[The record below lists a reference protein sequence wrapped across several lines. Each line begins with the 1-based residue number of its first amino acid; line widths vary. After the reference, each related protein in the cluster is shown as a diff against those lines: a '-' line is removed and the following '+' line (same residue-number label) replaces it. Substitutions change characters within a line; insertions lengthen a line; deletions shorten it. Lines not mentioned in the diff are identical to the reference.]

1 MHSAASPSDE
11 VGERRRPFV
20 VDMLR
25 RWVWPVVLMLPLAA
39 YCIGFLLP
47 LSLMA
52 GFAFMPYSN
61 ATGFGS
67 PSLQTFTEVVI
78 NQQILQA
85 LFFTANLSL
94 AVVVASAAMAYP
106 LGLLF
111 MGSGRQVRLLIL
123 IVVLA
128 PLLINAVVRTFG
140 WYIFFSAGGLFESM
154 FGIGLQGSTAAVW
167 VALTHQYYAYMVIS
181 LLVSLSN
188 IPREI
193 VPAART
199 LGASNFLIF
208 RRIIFPYSVP
218 GLIAGGVIVFGLS
231 AGAIVA
237 PLLIGGGTMNL
248 LTIHIY
254 RAMLVFFDPQRGM
267 ALGTL
272 LLTLNIAVVIFSEQ
286 FVRRMKDRARAVA
299 KRATA

>member
-1 MHSAASPSDE
+1 MPTAVASSA
-11 VGERRRPFV
+11 VGERRRLNV
-20 VDMLR
+20 VGTLR
-25 RWVWPVVLMLPLAA
+25 RWVWPTVLMLPLAA

-47 LSLMA
+47 LSLMV
-52 GFAFMPYSN
+52 GFAFMPFSN
-61 ATGFGS
+61 ATGFGN
-67 PSLQTFTEVVI
+67 PSLEAFTSVVGH
-78 NQQILQA
+78 QQIGEA
-85 LFFTANLSL
+85 VFNTASLSL
-94 AVVVASAAMAYP
+94 AVVVASAAMGYP

-111 MGSGRQVRLLIL
+111 MASGRKVRTLIL
-123 IVVLA
+123 VIVLA

-140 WYIFFSAGGLFESM
+140 WYIFFAAGGPFESI
-154 FGIGLQGSTAAVW
+154 FGIGLKGSTIAVW

-188 IPREI
+188 IPSEI

-199 LGASNFLIF
+199 LGASDFLIF
-208 RRIIFPYSVP
+208 RRIIFPYSIP

-231 AGAIVA
+231 AGAILA
-237 PLLIGGGTMNL
+237 PLLIGGGTMNV
-248 LTIHIY
+248 LTVHIY

-272 LLTLNIAVVIFSEQ
+272 LLTLNIVVVVISEQ

-299 KRATA
+299 KSVTS

>member
-1 MHSAASPSDE
+1 MPTAIASPAE
-11 VGERRRPFV
+11 AGERRRSV
-20 VDMLR
+20 AVDTLR
-25 RWVWPVVLMLPLAA
+25 RWIWPIVLMLPLAA

-47 LSLMA
+47 LSLMV

-67 PSLQTFTEVVI
+67 PSLASFTEVVA
-78 NQQILQA
+78 NRQIFEA
-85 LFFTANLSL
+85 LFNTARLSL
-94 AVVVASAAMAYP
+94 AVVVASAAMGYP

-111 MGSGRQVRLLIL
+111 MASGRKIRTLIL
-123 IVVLA
+123 IIVLA

-140 WYIFFSAGGLFESM
+140 WYIFFSAGGPFESM
-154 FGIGLQGSTAAVW
+154 FGIGLQGTTLAVW

-188 IPREI
+188 IPSEI

-231 AGAIVA
+231 AGAILA
-237 PLLIGGGTMNL
+237 PLLIGGGTMNV
-248 LTIHIY
+248 LTVHIY
-254 RAMLVFFDPQRGM
+254 RAMLVFLDPQRGM

-272 LLTLNIAVVIFSEQ
+272 LLTLNIFVVIFSEQ
-286 FVRRMKDRARAVA
+286 LVRRMKDRAREVA
-299 KRATA
+299 KRVTA

>member
-1 MHSAASPSDE
+1 MPSAAASS
-11 VGERRRPFV
+11 GEAGEKRRPV
-20 VDMLR
+20 IVDTLR
-25 RWVWPVVLMLPLAA
+25 QWIWPTVLMLPLGA

-47 LSLMA
+47 LSLMV

-67 PSLQTFTEVVI
+67 ASLETFTGVI
-78 NQQILQA
+78 ANQQILEA
-85 LFFTANLSL
+85 VFNTARLSL
-94 AVVVASAAMAYP
+94 AVVIASAAMAYP

-111 MGSGRQVRLLIL
+111 MASGSKLRTLIL

-140 WYIFFSAGGLFESM
+140 WYIFFSAGGLFEST
-154 FGIGLQGSTAAVW
+154 FGIRLQGSTVAVW

-272 LLTLNIAVVIFSEQ
+272 LLALNIAVVIFSEQ
-286 FVRRMKDRARAVA
+286 LVRRMKDRARAVA